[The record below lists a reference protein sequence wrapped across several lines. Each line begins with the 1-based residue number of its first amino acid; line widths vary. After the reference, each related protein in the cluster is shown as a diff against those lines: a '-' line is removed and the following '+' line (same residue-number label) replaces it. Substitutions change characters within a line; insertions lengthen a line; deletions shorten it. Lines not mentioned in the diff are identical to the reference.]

1 MTRFD
6 TIIFDLD
13 NTLIDE
19 QPNINA
25 AYRAA
30 ARYAHD
36 TYGVAAQ
43 TFVSAATLA
52 ARDTWWEPD
61 WLGPITDR
69 YGLSA
74 WDGLSEQFPGPGP
87 DLQQLREWLPTYRH
101 AAWQAAYARCGITAD
116 RHVLDQTA
124 RTFTGERHRGRV
136 RLTPGAARALA
147 SLADRDLAIITNG
160 PTDGQESKVYRAG
173 LGRIAKAV
181 ITSTTA
187 GVGKPDPRLLD
198 HCLQRLP
205 PRNRRMLVIGD
216 SFEHDIRLA
225 LLCGV
230 PAIWIRPSDS
240 TAPVPSGVTVVSSP
254 AALPTVISRLEDRR

>member
-19 QPNINA
+19 HPNVRA
-25 AYRAA
+25 GYRAA
-30 ARYAHD
+30 ARFAHD
-36 TYGVAAQ
+36 TYGVATR
-43 TFVSAATLA
+43 TFVSAAALA
-52 ARDTWWEPD
+52 ARDTWWQPN

-69 YGLSA
+69 FGLSA

-87 DLQQLREWLPTYRH
+87 DLQQLREWLPTYRQ

-116 RHVLDQTA
+116 SHVLDETA

-136 RLTPGAARALA
+136 RLTPGATAALA

-160 PTDGQESKVYRAG
+160 PADGQESKVYRAG

-181 ITSTTA
+181 ITSTAA
-187 GVGKPDPRLLD
+187 GAGKPDPRLLS

-205 PRNRRMLVIGD
+205 PRDRRVLIIGD

-225 LLCGV
+225 LLCDV
-230 PAIWIRPSDS
+230 PAIWIRPKHN
-240 TAPVPSGVTVVSSP
+240 TCPVPPGVTVAASA
-254 AALPTVISRLEDRR
+254 AALPAVIAQLEDRR